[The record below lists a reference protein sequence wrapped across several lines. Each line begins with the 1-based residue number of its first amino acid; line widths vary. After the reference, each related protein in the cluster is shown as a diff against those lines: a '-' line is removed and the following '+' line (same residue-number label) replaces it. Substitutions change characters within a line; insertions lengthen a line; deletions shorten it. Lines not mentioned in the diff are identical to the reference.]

1 MYLRESWNTHKKPSF
16 MESNY
21 FSICV
26 SVDYIKYLLYM
37 II

>member
-1 MYLRESWNTHKKPSF
+1 